1 MKLQVLGSSSKG
13 NCYIL
18 ETETDKLILDAGISY
33 KEVLKGLNF
42 NLNGVVGTLVTHEHL
57 DHCKAVKDLIKNS
70 INIYLSKGTAEA
82 LKMESHRIKHVAS
95 LKQFEL
101 GDFTILPFETEH
113 DCNEPLGFL
122 IQYKPTGEK
131 LIYATDTYYLKYK
144 FNNLN
149 YLLLECNYIADIVK
163 QNLADESLHSEL
175 YKRTL
180 KSHFS
185 LENVLEFLKSN
196 NLTQVRKI
204 VIIHLSDKNSDY
216 KRMKLEIERL
226 TKKEVI
232 VADRNMAINLDLY
245 NF

>member
-1 MKLQVLGSSSKG
+1 MKLQVLESSSAG

-18 ETETDKLILDAGISY
+18 ETKTDKLIIDAGISY
-33 KEVLKGLNF
+33 KEVQKGLNF
-42 NLNGVVGTLVTHEHL
+42 NFKGVVGTLVTHEHQ

-70 INIYLSKGTAEA
+70 INVYMSKGTAKA
-82 LKMESHRIKHVAS
+82 LKLESHRIKHVSS
-95 LKQFEL
+95 LKQFDI

-113 DCNEPLGFL
+113 DCAEPLGFL

-131 LIYATDTYYLKYK
+131 VLYATDTYYLKYK

-149 YLLLECNYIADIVK
+149 YLLLECNYITDIVK
-163 QNLADESLHSEL
+163 QNLQDESLHSGL

-180 KSHFS
+180 RSHFS

-196 NLTQVRKI
+196 DLTQVRKI
-204 VIIHLSDKNSDY
+204 VIIHLSDRNSDY

-232 VADRNMAINLDLY
+232 VADKNMAINLELY
-245 NF
+245 DF